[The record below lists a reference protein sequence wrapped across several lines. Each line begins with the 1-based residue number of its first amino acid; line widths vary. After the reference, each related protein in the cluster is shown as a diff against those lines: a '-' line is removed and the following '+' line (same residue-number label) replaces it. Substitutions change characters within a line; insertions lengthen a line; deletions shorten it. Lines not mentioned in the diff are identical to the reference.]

1 MAMRALGKKS
11 AVRKV
16 ASVLALA
23 LFFAGTNY
31 CLLNVIPGL
40 HGCGMAMASTPQAS
54 AANASRHHGCPECP
68 ACPDS
73 RPASKPAANDP
84 PCCLVYGP
92 APAPAVAAELDRLP
106 PTLMMAVLVAPL
118 SLDLRASAMAHA
130 HARRDDPPE
139 ERDFSP
145 RPSRAPPLL

>member
-1 MAMRALGKKS
+1 MPMRALGTNRAIKQVAGV
-11 AVRKV
+11 AV
-16 ASVLALA
+16 LA

-40 HGCGMAMASTPQAS
+40 RGCGMAMASTPQAS
-54 AANASRHHGCPECP
+54 AENATHQHACP
-68 ACPDS
+68 ACPSSTES
-73 RPASKPAANDP
+73 RPASKPASTDL

-92 APAPAVAAELDRLP
+92 APAPAAAASLDRLP

-118 SLDLRASAMAHA
+118 PLDLRASAMARA
-130 HARRDDPPE
+130 QARRDDPPE

>member
-1 MAMRALGKKS
+1 MRALG
-11 AVRKV
+11 ANRAIRKT
-16 ASVLALA
+16 ASVVALA

-31 CLLNVIPGL
+31 CLLGAIPGL
-40 HGCGMAMASTPQAS
+40 RGCGMAIASTPQAS
-54 AANASRHHGCPECP
+54 AANTSHRHACP
-68 ACPDS
+68 ACPPCSDS
-73 RPASKPAANDP
+73 RPASKPASTDL

-130 HARRDDPPE
+130 QARRDDPPE